1 MGRFIFKRF
10 MQTIF
15 ILLLVSVLA
24 FALIQFIPGDPV
36 YIMLGENISK
46 EYHDTVYNKMG
57 LDKPLIQQYF
67 SWLGKMLHGDMG
79 YSYHFNKNV
88 NELIASRLPVTLIL
102 GVVSAVVSIVLGILF
117 GAITAVKRGT
127 LTDTVITVL
136 ANIGLATP
144 NFWIAVLLVLIFSI
158 QLKWLPSFGF
168 TLPWVDFGKSIR
180 QMILPVICMSL
191 GGVASYTRQM
201 RSSMLEV
208 IHQDYVRTA
217 RSKGLPEG
225 KVLWRYAIKNSL
237 IPILTMAGTT
247 LRGCIGGS
255 AIVETMFNIVGMGQI
270 MVIAINFCDYQ
281 LLQSGLLFMAAITC
295 LCNLLV
301 DIAYAYAD
309 PRIRLE

>member
-10 MQTIF
+10 LQTVL

-46 EYHDTVYNKMG
+46 EYHDTVYKNMG

-67 SWLGKMLHGDMG
+67 SWLGKMLRGDMG

-127 LTDTVITVL
+127 LTDTIITVL

-144 NFWIAVLLVLIFSI
+144 NFWIAVLLVLVFSI
-158 QLKWLPSFGF
+158 QLKWLPSYGF

-281 LLQSGLLFMAAITC
+281 LLQSSLLFMAAITC

>member
-1 MGRFIFKRF
+1 
-10 MQTIF
+10 MQTVF

-46 EYHDTVYNKMG
+46 EYHDTVYKSMG
-57 LDKPLIQQYF
+57 LDKPLIRQYF
-67 SWLGKMLHGDMG
+67 SWLGKMLRGDMG

-117 GAITAVKRGT
+117 GAITAVKRGS
-127 LTDTVITVL
+127 LTDTIITVL

-144 NFWIAVLLVLIFSI
+144 NFWIAVLLVLVFSI
-158 QLKWLPSFGF
+158 QLKWLPSYGF

-217 RSKGLPEG
+217 RSKGLQEG

>member
-10 MQTIF
+10 LQTVL

-46 EYHDTVYNKMG
+46 EYHDTVYKNMG

-67 SWLGKMLHGDMG
+67 SWLGKMLRGDMG

-144 NFWIAVLLVLIFSI
+144 NFWIAVLLVLVFSI
-158 QLKWLPSFGF
+158 QLKWLPSYGF

-281 LLQSGLLFMAAITC
+281 LLQSSLLFMAAITC

>member
-10 MQTIF
+10 LQTVL

-46 EYHDTVYNKMG
+46 EYHDTVYKNMG

-67 SWLGKMLHGDMG
+67 SWLGKMLRGDMG

-144 NFWIAVLLVLIFSI
+144 NFWIAVLLVLVFSI
-158 QLKWLPSFGF
+158 QLKWLPSYGF
-168 TLPWVDFGKSIR
+168 TLPWMDFGKSIR

-281 LLQSGLLFMAAITC
+281 LLQSSLLFMAAITC

>member
-1 MGRFIFKRF
+1 MGRFIFKRLV
-10 MQTIF
+10 QTAV
-15 ILLLVSVLA
+15 ILLLVSVVA
-24 FALIQFIPGDPV
+24 FSLIQFIPGDPV

-46 EYHDTVYNKMG
+46 EYHDTVYKSMG
-57 LDKPLIQQYF
+57 LDQPLIQQYF
-67 SWLGKMLHGDMG
+67 RWLNNMLHGNMG
-79 YSYHFNKNV
+79 YSYHFNQDV
-88 NELIASRLPVTLIL
+88 NTLIASRLPVTLTL
-102 GVVSAVVSIVLGILF
+102 GIVSAVISIVLGILF
-117 GAITAVKRGT
+117 GTITAVKRGT
-127 LTDTVITVL
+127 VTDGIITVL

-144 NFWIAVLLVLIFSI
+144 SFWIAVLLVLIFSI
-158 QLKWLPSFGF
+158 QLRWLPSFGF
-168 TLPWVDFGKSIR
+168 TLPWVDLGKSIR
-180 QMILPVICMSL
+180 QMILPVTCMSL

-217 RSKGLPEG
+217 RSKGLPER

-255 AIVETMFNIVGMGQI
+255 AIIETMFNIVGMGQI

-281 LLQSGLLFMAAITC
+281 LLQSSLFFMAAITC
-295 LCNLLV
+295 LCNLLI

>member
-10 MQTIF
+10 IQTII
-15 ILLLVSVLA
+15 ILMMVSVLA

-36 YIMLGENISK
+36 YVMLGENISK
-46 EYHDTVYNKMG
+46 EYHDTVYSSMG
-57 LDKPLIQQYF
+57 LDKPLVQQYF
-67 SWLGKMLHGDMG
+67 SWLWKMLHGDMG

-102 GVVSAVVSIVLGILF
+102 GVASAVVSIVLGILF
-117 GAITAVKRGT
+117 GTITAVKRGT

-136 ANIGLATP
+136 ANVGLATP
-144 NFWIAVLLVLIFSI
+144 NFWIAVLLVLVFSI
-158 QLKWLPSFGF
+158 HLKWLPSYGF

>member
-10 MQTIF
+10 IQTLI
-15 ILLLVSVLA
+15 ILMLVSVLA

-46 EYHDTVYNKMG
+46 EYHDTVYSNMG

-67 SWLGKMLHGDMG
+67 SWLWKMLHGDMG

-102 GVVSAVVSIVLGILF
+102 GVISAIVSIVLGILF

-144 NFWIAVLLVLIFSI
+144 SFWIAVLLVLVFSI
-158 QLKWLPSFGF
+158 HLKWLPSYGF
-168 TLPWVDFGKSIR
+168 TLPWVDFGKSVR

>member
-10 MQTIF
+10 IQTLI
-15 ILLLVSVLA
+15 ILMLVSVLA

-36 YIMLGENISK
+36 YVMLGENISK
-46 EYHDTVYNKMG
+46 EYHDTVYSSMG
-57 LDKPLIQQYF
+57 LDKPLVQQYF
-67 SWLGKMLHGDMG
+67 SWLWKMLHGDMG

-102 GVVSAVVSIVLGILF
+102 GVISAIVSVVLGILF

-144 NFWIAVLLVLIFSI
+144 SFWIAVLLVLVFSI
-158 QLKWLPSFGF
+158 HLKWLPSYGF
-168 TLPWVDFGKSIR
+168 TLPWVDFGKSVR

>member
-10 MQTIF
+10 MQTVF

-46 EYHDTVYNKMG
+46 EYHDTVYKSMG
-57 LDKPLIQQYF
+57 LDKPLIRQYF
-67 SWLGKMLHGDMG
+67 SWLGKMLRGDMG

-117 GAITAVKRGT
+117 GAITAVKRGS
-127 LTDTVITVL
+127 LTDTIITVL

-144 NFWIAVLLVLIFSI
+144 NFWIAVLLVLVFSI
-158 QLKWLPSFGF
+158 QLKWLPSYGF

-217 RSKGLPEG
+217 RSKGLQEG